1 MEHGMCNYYKPMQY
15 QQGSAL
21 IISLIILVLMIIIST
36 TGMQTTILQE
46 RMAGNA
52 RDYNNAFQASEA
64 GLADGEQDLANRDT
78 GGNKLRRRDYLPTDF
93 TDDCNNGDSDLDGLC
108 NPATTGDPH
117 WDNKTIWNTLA
128 KYYGDRT
135 YNADGKDDAKL
146 MRLPPWSDSCD
157 ADLEDD
163 GTLDNSG
170 NENCRRQP
178 RYIMERLETL
188 GSLVTGRSYSS
199 TPAGAVTYY
208 RITSQ
213 GFGLALDS
221 STPPQPLARA
231 MVQSVYGQ

>member
-1 MEHGMCNYYKPMQY
+1 MQY

-64 GLADGEQDLANRDT
+64 GLADGEQDLVNRDT
-78 GGNKLRRRDYLPTDF
+78 GGNKIHRGYLPNDF
-93 TDDCNNGDSDLDGLC
+93 EDDCDSTAANLDGLC
-108 NPATTGDPH
+108 NPAKTGDPH
-117 WDNKTIWNTLA
+117 WENGSVWSGLA
-128 KYYGDRT
+128 KHYGQRT
-135 YNADGKDDAKL
+135 YGNDAKL

-157 ADLEDD
+157 ADLNDD
-163 GTLDNSG
+163 GTLDDSG

-188 GSLVTGRSYSS
+188 GSLVTGRSYS
-199 TPAGAVTYY
+199 TIPAGAVTYY
-208 RITSQ
+208 RVTSQ